1 MKSFFTLLILCI
13 AYVNQSQIL
22 KKTYHDYQKTK
33 VQYVYYVNGS
43 GQYNG
48 LLTQYSYD
56 GAKLGEET
64 YVNGVKNGAY
74 KEYYTRGAVS
84 KLKIS
89 GTYKNDEK
97 HGQWITYT
105 YVKNGQS
112 YFDIIQ
118 SMMYNEKEADIFNTG
133 VQTKYKEELFDEGSC
148 TKETRFYLTG
158 KPFYTANFVNRRYYG
173 DYVCYNDKNVV
184 IAKGKI
190 GPSGKMTGNWIIPRD
205 DNGNC
210 PEDKHNVSQVTYTQ
224 KIKFLEDGSIDT
236 NYISKSYFLSGKLRD
251 SVKVLNLEYPS
262 GYDWNGI
269 WYFCGKNI
277 TSGLYKGFFEN
288 GKLKEE
294 GKLNIIEGKSRQV
307 GKWKYYNMD
316 GTSKEEK
323 DYDILLLQEKN
334 EKQKADSLENDYKQ
348 KIQYWFDVLNK
359 VNEQNLK
366 LLSTYQTKSN
376 IKPIYGEYEQI
387 RDYWPNKTNGYIQD
401 IYITYKKP
409 NLYSHFREI
418 NNYLLDSKESPDVIL
433 NKLFPMT
440 TSYFEENFANDL
452 KKYQTIINN
461 LEKMPTLLSKMIE
474 CGSQKTKE
482 LDKQLDSALSIEEK
496 IKILDNFQFEP
507 K

>member
-1 MKSFFTLLILCI
+1 
-13 AYVNQSQIL
+13 
-22 KKTYHDYQKTK
+22 
-33 VQYVYYVNGS
+33 
-43 GQYNG
+43 
-48 LLTQYSYD
+48 
-56 GAKLGEET
+56 
-64 YVNGVKNGAY
+64 
-74 KEYYTRGAVS
+74 
-84 KLKIS
+84 
-89 GTYKNDEK
+89 
-97 HGQWITYT
+97 
-105 YVKNGQS
+105 
-112 YFDIIQ
+112 
-118 SMMYNEKEADIFNTG
+118 
-133 VQTKYKEELFDEGSC
+133 
-148 TKETRFYLTG
+148 
-158 KPFYTANFVNRRYYG
+158 
-173 DYVCYNDKNVV
+173 
-184 IAKGKI
+184 
-190 GPSGKMTGNWIIPRD
+190 
-205 DNGNC
+205 
-210 PEDKHNVSQVTYTQ
+210 
-224 KIKFLEDGSIDT
+224 
-236 NYISKSYFLSGKLRD
+236 
-251 SVKVLNLEYPS
+251 
-262 GYDWNGI
+262 
-269 WYFCGKNI
+269 
-277 TSGLYKGFFEN
+277 
-288 GKLKEE
+288 
-294 GKLNIIEGKSRQV
+294 
-307 GKWKYYNMD
+307 MD